1 MPHSLPSVGPA
12 QPRGNDAPRRPSLT
26 VMGGS
31 VRPERLT
38 FDRVRGKVGHHFKA
52 DSYAYPAYYT
62 FWRLLYFLEAPL
74 LIIVPMTKLFGEA
87 IDKESHQQGEWTR
100 PCPTGPHPSQR
111 PRPPESVDESYAL
124 RRSGARP
131 RCFAPYEPRLTA
143 LLELPPLAARVVV
156 RAPEIHLRAIVRAA
170 QEDTVAGDTG
180 AAAADSADNLDVIV
194 VTDFGAANRHELP
207 PLPTGAVVLAIQID
221 LGTVRRAAQEDT
233 VAGDAPAGPL
243 DSPLYLDVVDIVES
257 GYQTPTPAGR
267 SRRRCSRDRL
277 WYRPK
282 CNFNNDLFA
291 DSPRRTWTFRLFPT
305 KGSNT

>member
-170 QEDTVAGDTG
+170 QEDTVAGD
-180 AAAADSADNLDVIV
+180 
-194 VTDFGAANRHELP
+194 
-207 PLPTGAVVLAIQID
+207 
-221 LGTVRRAAQEDT
+221 
-233 VAGDAPAGPL
+233 APAGPL